1 MKTLTEQQIQ
11 TRLDRAE
18 ELELEAL
25 FDSEDEPVSID
36 YIINEW
42 NESRIVPDEVDHF
55 RVYDAGRMDE
65 MIGYD
70 EWCEKGEA

>member
-11 TRLDRAE
+11 TRLDHSDAR
-18 ELELEAL
+18 ELESL
-25 FDSEDEPVSID
+25 FGSDEEQVSID

-65 MIGYD
+65 MVGYD
-70 EWCEKGEA
+70 EYCEKGEA